1 MGKFL
6 IPLATPDLTGNE
18 IKYVTE
24 ALQSNQLSFGSFIYK
39 FENNFAEKCNTRT
52 SIVCANGT
60 CALHLAL
67 RSLNLGPGD
76 EVIVPSFT
84 YVATANA
91 VKYCG
96 AEPVFV
102 DVDKNTWCIDP
113 KLIEKAITPRT
124 KGIIPVHL
132 FGHPADMDPINRL
145 AEIYNLWVVED
156 AAEAVFAKYKGRPTG
171 SLGNIGVFSFHS
183 AKVLTSGEGGALT
196 LNDKQLESFIRM
208 ICSHGMDTQRRFFFP
223 VVGFNYRLTNMSAG
237 LLCAQLE
244 RSDDILSKRRKIFEI
259 YTEELKGVPG
269 ISLKPVAPWAEV
281 SPWLFSIVV
290 SRRFFH
296 HSRDDVIKYLAEQ
309 RIESRPFFTPI
320 HNLPVFREGSKLR
333 GTDLPITDILCSDGM
348 NLPSYN
354 IMTEDEVKLVVT
366 AIKDLHKL

>member
-6 IPLATPDLTGNE
+6 IPLASPDLTGNE
-18 IKYVTE
+18 INYVTKS
-24 ALQSNQLSFGSFIYK
+24 LQNNQLSFGTFIDSF
-39 FENNFAEKCNTRT
+39 ERDFAKECGART

-102 DVDKNTWCIDP
+102 DVDEESWCLDP
-113 KLIEKAITPRT
+113 KLVEKAITPRT

-171 SLGNIGVFSFHS
+171 SLGDIGIFSFHS
-183 AKVLTSGEGGALT
+183 AKVLTSGEGGAIT

-223 VVGFNYRLTNMSAG
+223 VVGFNYRLTNMAAG

-244 RSDDILSKRRKIFEI
+244 RSQDILSKRKKIFEI
-259 YTEELKGVPG
+259 YAEGLKGIKG
-269 ISLKPVAPWAEV
+269 IYLRPVAPWAEI
-281 SPWLFSIVV
+281 SPWLFPIVV
-290 SRRFFH
+290 EPKEFGH
-296 HSRDDVIKYLAEQ
+296 TRDEIIKYLLDK

-320 HNLPVFREGSKLR
+320 HNLPVFREGSQQR
-333 GTDLPITDILCSDGM
+333 GTNLPITDNLCSKGM
-348 NLPSYN
+348 NLPTYN
-354 IMTEDEVKLVVT
+354 TMTEDEVNLV
-366 AIKDLHKL
+366 IKTIKELIK